1 MRMEL
6 FWKFKSYERVEL
18 ANQFKAY
25 AKMYPASEKILLENL
40 DQRQLP
46 IAKVDGPTTDISI
59 HWSYFKPFPITMVL
73 VVNSE
78 GNIYLRTDLDEL
90 ADVMTPTPFE
100 CGLTIK
106 MGRLDPQTND
116 FKSHIQRLKN
126 LLRINPFST
135 VSVLYLDYLRLQSP
149 TSSHVYRFA
158 PLNPDSVGPATIDQV
173 HEMFN
178 DRVPVEVPYPSGSS
192 TATTA
197 APTQTLMSPVLEQT
211 FQTMATAFHTLCTNQ
226 QNNQLALNQQRQ
238 RNRRRPSIRDSDLMM
253 MMIDEEENLQK
264 KRDQE

>member
-1 MRMEL
+1 MEL

-18 ANQFKAY
+18 ANQFKNY

-73 VVNSE
+73 VMNSE

-178 DRVPVEVPYPSGSS
+178 DRVPVEVLG
-192 TATTA
+192 
-197 APTQTLMSPVLEQT
+197 
-211 FQTMATAFHTLCTNQ
+211 
-226 QNNQLALNQQRQ
+226 
-238 RNRRRPSIRDSDLMM
+238 RPPPPRL
-253 MMIDEEENLQK
+253 LQP
-264 KRDQE
+264 RP